1 MKLIKNLAA
10 ALLLAS
16 VLSVNVYAGDQPIPG
31 AIPPPPPPAMAPAE
45 DTDTAEEIQATE
57 AQEPTLADELW
68 VNALVALLSLY

>member
-1 MKLIKNLAA
+1 MKLIKNVAA
-10 ALLLAS
+10 ALLLAAA
-16 VLSVNVYAGDQPIPG
+16 LNVNIYAGDLDTPG
-31 AIPPPPPPAMAPAE
+31 YVPPPPPQATAPAE